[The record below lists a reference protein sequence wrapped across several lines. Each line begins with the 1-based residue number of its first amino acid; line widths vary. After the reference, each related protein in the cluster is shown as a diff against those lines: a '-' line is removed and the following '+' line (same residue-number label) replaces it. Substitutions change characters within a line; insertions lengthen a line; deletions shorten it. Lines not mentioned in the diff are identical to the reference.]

1 MDFTMAASVDMSELS
16 QWYEKSVVGNYRLFF
31 SIAYQIL
38 LDTHEAE
45 EAAQDAVLKGWSHLG
60 ELHDPSSLVGWIARI
75 TRTTALDRKKKRAPE
90 LVDDTVL
97 DGMPPNNHALPEPDR
112 RDERAALLREIGQ
125 LPESQAV
132 VITLRFFDG
141 LDVHQIANRLGILEN
156 AVRVRLHR
164 GMENLRQRPRLR
176 EMSGADQ

>member
-1 MDFTMAASVDMSELS
+1 MASPVELAELS
-16 QWYEKSVVGNYRLFF
+16 QWFEKSVVANYRLFF

-60 ELHDPSSLVGWIARI
+60 ELNDPAALVGWIARI
-75 TRTTALDRKKKRAPE
+75 ARTTALDRKKKRAPE
-90 LVDDTVL
+90 LVDDTIL
-97 DGMPPNNHALPEPDR
+97 DGLPPGEEHALPEAER
-112 RDERAALLREIGQ
+112 HDEREALLREIGK

-132 VITLRFFDG
+132 VITLRFFEG
-141 LDVHQIANRLGILEN
+141 LDVRQIANRLGILEN

-176 EMSGADQ
+176 EMSGADSE